1 MTTTTTLKIG
11 VNLLEKSTIYT
22 TNCLS
27 QLGYRVENGRG
38 LSGSG
43 YMKAHQEWFER
54 GIGTWLGEQT
64 LQSAHFEI
72 YDPATD
78 KAYERCQID
87 LSYTTDARQEVV
99 KPPIEQLD
107 TLLKKLPKLPPGAK
121 MRVVTTTAPGAS
133 EVEGWYPTT
142 LKPFVGGSCQDIAVG
157 DRAHGFGHIFS
168 RMVYKVSKK
177 NETHAVDL

>member
-22 TNCLS
+22 TNCIT
-27 QLGYRVENGRG
+27 QIGYRIENGRG
-38 LSGSG
+38 LGG
-43 YMKAHQEWFER
+43 YVREHQAWMEK
-54 GIGTWLGEQT
+54 GVGTWLGEQK
-64 LQSAHFEI
+64 LLSAHYEI

-87 LSYTTDARQEVV
+87 LSYITDAREQVG

-121 MRVVTTTAPGAS
+121 IRFVVDKAPGAS
-133 EVEGWYPTT
+133 HVDGWYPTE
-142 LKPFVGGSCQDIAVG
+142 LKPFIGGSSQDIAVG
-157 DRAHGFGHIFS
+157 DREHGFGHIWS
-168 RMVYKVSKK
+168 KMVYKVSKK
-177 NETHAVDL
+177 PNETYAINL